1 MAFSFVHPVP
11 NCRKYGNQI
20 LVLCR
25 TSSPVRIKMASV
37 LILHQIRQTIGL
49 LIIFIQAMLFS
60 HLVIVLVIGI
70 AGLDFIHK
78 WKLWERCFYTMFG
91 SQFEQI
97 FSSFWF
103 LSNLILISNKQAGHS
118 LQFHSCFIFEFSS
131 MQRAV
136 FPGLGMPTEFKYN

>member
-11 NCRKYGNQI
+11 NCRKYGTKILILSGNQI
-20 LVLCR
+20 LI
-25 TSSPVRIKMASV
+25 SPPVRIKMASV

-60 HLVIVLVIGI
+60 PLVIVLVIGI

-103 LSNLILISNKQAGHS
+103 LSNLIELSNKQAGHS
-118 LQFHSCFIFEFSS
+118 LQFHSYFIFWIFIH
-131 MQRAV
+131 A
-136 FPGLGMPTEFKYN
+136 

>member
-37 LILHQIRQTIGL
+37 LILHQIRQTIRL

-60 HLVIVLVIGI
+60 PLVIVLVIGI
-70 AGLDFIHK
+70 AGLDVIHK
-78 WKLWERCFYTMFG
+78 LKLWERCFYTMFG

-103 LSNLILISNKQAGHS
+103 LSNLIELSNKQAGHS

-136 FPGLGMPTEFKYN
+136 FPGLGMPTEV